1 MKFFCGAIY
10 KSFEYILLNLWTQL
24 EIFRTWWKE
33 WHFLFS
39 AAATWL
45 NFQRQNLAFSGQRC
59 KYGNTSSASQKD
71 IRITTRICK
80 YWTSSDRP
88 IIQSFQ
94 KGKVV
99 NLKWV
104 YHQTACWPLSLFFF
118 NLIDTP
124 FKKVGKIC
132 IALRNEGVQW
142 TVRTRL
148 WYNKRFW
155 ISRGGQFSGDKLI
168 ACRLYVR

>member
-1 MKFFCGAIY
+1 MHCTHCAVHCLLVKPLILWILAFRTSHWFVPAWHLLFFCVGIFIFTFWTFFCGVSTLTFLSVVCGDFHFHFMKFFCGAIY

-80 YWTSSDRP
+80 YWT
-88 IIQSFQ
+88 
-94 KGKVV
+94 
-99 NLKWV
+99 
-104 YHQTACWPLSLFFF
+104 H
-118 NLIDTP
+118 
-124 FKKVGKIC
+124 
-132 IALRNEGVQW
+132 
-142 TVRTRL
+142 
-148 WYNKRFW
+148 
-155 ISRGGQFSGDKLI
+155 
-168 ACRLYVR
+168 

>member
-1 MKFFCGAIY
+1 MECLHCALYTLCSALSSSEASNIMNSCIQDVPLVCPRVAPTLLLCRNFHFHFLNFFCGVSTLTFLSVVCGDFHFHFMKFFCGAIY

-24 EIFRTWWKE
+24 KIFRTWWKE

-80 YWTSSDRP
+80 YWT
-88 IIQSFQ
+88 
-94 KGKVV
+94 
-99 NLKWV
+99 
-104 YHQTACWPLSLFFF
+104 H
-118 NLIDTP
+118 
-124 FKKVGKIC
+124 
-132 IALRNEGVQW
+132 
-142 TVRTRL
+142 
-148 WYNKRFW
+148 
-155 ISRGGQFSGDKLI
+155 
-168 ACRLYVR
+168 